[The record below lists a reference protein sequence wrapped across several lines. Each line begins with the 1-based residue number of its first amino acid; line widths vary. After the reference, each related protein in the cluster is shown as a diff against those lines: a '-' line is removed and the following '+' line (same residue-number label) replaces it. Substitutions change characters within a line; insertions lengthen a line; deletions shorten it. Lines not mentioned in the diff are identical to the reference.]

1 MRDRDR
7 AASRETQGHVR
18 LAWAAAAVLLGLAS
32 YCAAWAQTPPS
43 AADSA
48 AAVTTL
54 PMVEV
59 IGISPVLGSGI
70 DPDKVPANLH
80 TLTDRDISREGVP
93 DLSGTLQRRV
103 SSVTLTDVEGN
114 PFQPNI
120 QFRGF
125 DASPVIGTPQALAV
139 YQNGVRVNEAFG
151 DTVHW
156 DLIPEAA
163 IERLNLVTGN
173 PVFGLNALGGA
184 LAVEMKNGFT
194 FQGFEGEVHGG
205 SFGRRAG
212 SLQYGARAGNL
223 AAYVAA
229 EPLNEDGWR
238 DRSPTEL
245 RRLYADLG
253 ARGER
258 GELHLSYTGAS
269 NRFGAIAAT
278 PIELLEQRRENVFT
292 APQRF
297 RNQLAF
303 LTLNGNYR
311 PTDTLSLQGNFYYR
325 GFRQQGIDGNAAD
338 IDSCDAAVAR
348 RTLCLEDERTILFDT
363 AGNPIPRS
371 VLGRAVPGTIDRTRI
386 SSDGIGGALQLTRT
400 ARLFDRPN
408 HLVVGA
414 AYDRGVSDFGAS
426 SELGGIGADLFVN
439 GTGVTIGSLTPDLG
453 PVNLRSTNN
462 YLGLYATDT
471 LDVTEALAVTA
482 SGRFNYAEIFLRDRI
497 STALNSDN
505 RFRRFNPALGAACK
519 LAPWVTTYAGYSEA
533 NRAPTPAE
541 LGCADP
547 ARPCLLANFLVSDP
561 PLKQVVARTYEAGLR
576 GGFAPGE
583 AGGDGHIDW
592 NLGLFR
598 TDLSDDIINIASPI
612 IGRAFFQNAGE
623 TRRQGIEAGISY
635 RSERW
640 LAQAGYSLVDA
651 TFESPLTLASPN
663 NPAAVGGVI
672 RVRPGDHLPLVP
684 QHRFKA
690 GAEYRLTPAWKLGL
704 DLIVASDQYLRGD
717 EANRNPKLAAYWL
730 VNLHTSYDLTE
741 NIKLFAL
748 VQNLFDKKYETFGTF
763 FEPNRVPFLGLTDP
777 RTLTPAAPL
786 GVFAGLRL
794 KF

>member
-1 MRDRDR
+1 
-7 AASRETQGHVR
+7 
-18 LAWAAAAVLLGLAS
+18 
-32 YCAAWAQTPPS
+32 
-43 AADSA
+43 
-48 AAVTTL
+48 
-54 PMVEV
+54 
-59 IGISPVLGSGI
+59 VLGSGI
-70 DPDKVPANLH
+70 DPDKVPANLRI
-80 TLTDRDISREGVP
+80 LSDRDLNREGVP
-93 DLSGTLQRRV
+93 DLAGTLQRRV
-103 SSVTLTDVEGN
+103 SSVTLNDVEGN

-125 DASPVIGTPQALAV
+125 DASPVIGTPQGLAV
-139 YQNGVRVNEAFG
+139 YQNGVRINEAFG

-156 DLIPEAA
+156 DLIPEPA

-212 SLQYGARAGNL
+212 SLQYGLQAGNIAGYI
-223 AAYVAA
+223 AADGM
-229 EPLNEDGWR
+229 NEDGWR

-258 GELHLSYTGAS
+258 GELHLSYTGAT

-278 PIELLEQRRENVFT
+278 PTELLDQRRENVFT

-338 IDSCDAAVAR
+338 IDSCDAAVTR
-348 RTLCLEDERTILFDT
+348 RTLCLEDERTILFDA
-363 AGNPIPRS
+363 AGNPISRG
-371 VLGRAVPGTIDRTRI
+371 VLGRAVPGTIDRTRV
-386 SSDGIGGALQLTRT
+386 SSDGIGGTLQLTRT

-414 AYDRGVSDFGAS
+414 AYDHGVSDFGAS

-439 GTGVTIGSLTPDLG
+439 GTGVTIGPLTPDLG

-462 YLGLYATDT
+462 YLGFYTTDT

-482 SGRFNYAEIFLRDRI
+482 SGRFNYAEIGLRDRI
-497 STALNSDN
+497 GTALNGDN
-505 RFRRFNPALGAACK
+505 RFRRFNPALGATYK
-519 LAPWVTTYAGYSEA
+519 LAAWLTTYAGYSEA

-561 PLKQVVARTYEAGLR
+561 PLKQVVTHTYEAGLR
-576 GGFAPGE
+576 GGFAGLGE
-583 AGGDGHIDW
+583 DGRIDW
-592 NLGLFR
+592 NFGLFR
-598 TDLSDDIINIASPI
+598 TDLSDDIINIASPT

-623 TRRQGIEAGISY
+623 TRRQGIEAAISY

-651 TFESPLTLASPN
+651 TFESRLALASPN
-663 NPAAVGGVI
+663 NPVAGGGVI
-672 RVRPGDHLPLVP
+672 QVRPGDHLPLVP

-690 GAEYRLTPAWKLGL
+690 GAEYRITPAWKLGAGL
-704 DLIVASDQYLRGD
+704 VVASDQYLRGD
-717 EANRNPKLAAYWL
+717 ETNQNPKIPAYW
-730 VNLHTSYDLTE
+730 VVSLHTSFDLTE
-741 NIKLFAL
+741 NIRLFGLA
-748 VQNLFDKKYETFGTF
+748 QNLFDKKYETFGTF
-763 FEPNRVPFLGLTDP
+763 FEPNRVPFLGLSNP
-777 RTLTPAAPL
+777 RTLTPAAPFAL
-786 GVFAGLRL
+786 FAGLRV